1 MAELDKQ
8 IAAKKTELSLAI
20 SGEDRIRINKELEA
34 LTEKKRVIEFQYK
47 YPEAPS
53 GELPK
58 TTLAVSMPDMKGFKI
73 QKKDDTVKK
82 QT

>member
-1 MAELDKQ
+1 
-8 IAAKKTELSLAI
+8 
-20 SGEDRIRINKELEA
+20 
-34 LTEKKRVIEFQYK
+34 VIEFQYK

>member
-34 LTEKKRVIEFQYK
+34 LTEEKRVIEFQYK